1 MSVYSDCLFDFVSAI
16 FKVSFLAV
24 FHFSDLFGWSLL
36 GASEGYFEPGFCVD
50 GRHQIPQGASAKCSL
65 SAGPSSPSSHLEAT
79 GNPNRT
85 FPLRVQSL
93 YRTRGAAKDKAKGS
107 FYLACCLASPGSP
120 RIRRVASECIY
131 ARYQFR
137 AFERDF
143 GNQCIFL

>member
-1 MSVYSDCLFDFVSAI
+1 M
-16 FKVSFLAV
+16 
-24 FHFSDLFGWSLL
+24 HFRKMHF
-36 GASEGYFEPGFCVD
+36 
-50 GRHQIPQGASAKCSL
+50 R
-65 SAGPSSPSSHLEAT
+65 
-79 GNPNRT
+79 NPNRT

-143 GNQCIFL
+143 GNQCIFFVNARGDTLVLDRNGNGFSIVIDFRDTLEFPFFRRWS